1 MYEFTNKEDDQARMN
16 KSRLIWGIICL
27 ALAALL
33 AVLNIV
39 LSADKLM
46 FMVDD
51 TNMPW
56 VPPVVLG
63 ILGIVLLA
71 TAGKREP
78 ETAQAAQPRIV
89 DEEKVALNKRLETIG
104 WGCFLV
110 MLGGFMLVPH
120 TVVAKGPWS
129 IGVGVIMLGLNVA
142 RYFYKIKM
150 SGFTTFLG
158 VISLIS
164 GILQLLGLHTLEGA
178 VLLIVLGAY
187 LIVKPWFDKRQL
199 FGKAEES

>member
-1 MYEFTNKEDDQARMN
+1 MN

-33 AVLNIV
+33 AVLTVALPEN
-39 LSADKLM
+39 KMM
-46 FMVDD
+46 FMVGS
-51 TNMPW
+51 TN
-56 VPPVVLG
+56 VPILPAIILG
-63 ILGIVLLA
+63 IVGIVLLA
-71 TAGKREP
+71 TAGRREP

-89 DEEKVALNKRLETIG
+89 DEEKAALNKRLETIG
-104 WGCFLV
+104 WGCFLI
-110 MLGGFMLVPH
+110 MLGGFMFVPH
-120 TVVAKGPWS
+120 TVVAKGVWS

-158 VISLIS
+158 VISLVS
-164 GILQLLGLHTLEGA
+164 GILQLFGLHTLEGA
-178 VLLIVLGAY
+178 ILLIVLGAY

-199 FGKAEES
+199 FGKAEEG

>member
-1 MYEFTNKEDDQARMN
+1 MN
-16 KSRLIWGIICL
+16 KSRLVWGIICL

-33 AVLNIV
+33 AVLNVV
-39 LSADKLM
+39 LPAEDLM

-110 MLGGFMLVPH
+110 MLGGFMFVPH
-120 TVVAKGPWS
+120 TVVAKGVWS

-164 GILQLLGLHTLEGA
+164 GVMQLFGLHTLEGA
-178 VLLIVLGAY
+178 VLLIILGAY
-187 LIVKPWFDKRQL
+187 LLVKPWFDKRQI
-199 FGKAEES
+199 FGKAEEG

>member
-1 MYEFTNKEDDQARMN
+1 MN
-16 KSRLIWGIICL
+16 KSRLVWGIICL

-33 AVLNIV
+33 AVLNVV
-39 LSADKLM
+39 LPADKLM

-78 ETAQAAQPRIV
+78 ETAQAAQLKIV
-89 DEEKVALNKRLETIG
+89 DEEKAALNKRLETMG
-104 WGCFLV
+104 WGCFLI
-110 MLGGFMLVPH
+110 MLGGFMFVPH
-120 TVVAKGPWS
+120 TVVAKGVWS

-150 SGFTTFLG
+150 SSNIFR
-158 VISLIS
+158 I
-164 GILQLLGLHTLEGA
+164 
-178 VLLIVLGAY
+178 
-187 LIVKPWFDKRQL
+187 
-199 FGKAEES
+199 